1 VAKKTTKIKVR
12 KATKTKRSPAAKA
25 GKLTK
30 KTAKRTATSKTAGKK
45 AASKKTA
52 SKKKTT
58 KARKTTR
65 MSTAKKTVKKKAAR
79 KATTKKAAKKATA
92 KRTAKTATKRAATKG
107 KRRRRNPLTK
117 QEIEHFRQLLLEKRA
132 ELIGD
137 VSLIESEALKKSR
150 LDAAGDLSSM
160 PIHMA
165 DIGTDNF
172 EQEFALGLMSS
183 ERKILTEIEAAL
195 QRIQEGCYGIC
206 EGTGKPIE
214 KKRLEAIPW
223 ARYSMEY
230 AQMVEKG
237 LVEEGERIGG
247 YQGWEAELLD
257 DDESDELDEVDPFEF
272 LKGDDEDEDDDY

>member
-1 VAKKTTKIKVR
+1 VAKKATKKVTKKTTKKTTPKAATKKTAAK
-12 KATKTKRSPAAKA
+12 KATKTKAS
-25 GKLTK
+25 TK
-30 KTAKRTATSKTAGKK
+30 KSKS
-45 AASKKTA
+45 ASKPRTGRRSSA
-52 SKKKTT
+52 S
-58 KARKTTR
+58 
-65 MSTAKKTVKKKAAR
+65 
-79 KATTKKAAKKATA
+79 
-92 KRTAKTATKRAATKG
+92 
-107 KRRRRNPLTK
+107 PLK
-117 QEIEHFRQLLLEKRA
+117 PAEIEHFRQLLLEKRA

-183 ERKILTEIEAAL
+183 ERKILLEIEAAL
-195 QRIQEGCYGIC
+195 QRIRDGRYGVC
-206 EGTGKPIE
+206 EGTGKPIG

-237 LVEEGERIGG
+237 LVEEGERVGG
-247 YQGWEAELLD
+247 YEGWEDGAGAEDGEGDLD
-257 DDESDELDEVDPFEF
+257 FEDDTEGDEEVDPFEY
-272 LKGDDEDEDDDY
+272 LNDDDEDEGY